1 MSFFRMSQDLNMA
14 LRFCFKQQLPP
25 PSYHICRFSTVQKR
39 WIDFSFLQFLQVMNF
54 LLVGVTVGR
63 DRCRHPC
70 HGRGCC
76 NGRGTCRCL
85 CYGRNNAEVGIPP
98 FGECSFGETTWC
110 QKILT
115 FHFSFFWTNFRPTPV
130 EYLFWRFSSPSS
142 FLITD
147 WYWHHR
153 TANYIMGLIDERLRK
168 SDRVLLVSAVRRG
181 ILSVLLPCAH
191 NYFLPPPPLSHS
203 HSFFIT
209 LSIHCPSLLIY
220 ISLLV
225 I

>member
-85 CYGRNNAEVGIPP
+85 CYGRNNAEVGITP
-98 FGECSFGETTWC
+98 FGECPFGENTWC
-110 QKILT
+110 L
-115 FHFSFFWTNFRPTPV
+115 FRDHTKV
-130 EYLFWRFSSPSS
+130 VFRAE
-142 FLITD
+142 I
-147 WYWHHR
+147 HQ
-153 TANYIMGLIDERLRK
+153 A
-168 SDRVLLVSAVRRG
+168 
-181 ILSVLLPCAH
+181 ILSKFYLIAQ
-191 NYFLPPPPLSHS
+191 
-203 HSFFIT
+203 
-209 LSIHCPSLLIY
+209 LLI
-220 ISLLV
+220 
-225 I
+225 